1 MAKQI
6 DRLTLIQ
13 FVFKKDL
20 ALFVILCTS
29 YLKFVL
35 YFFHSYSLLMIFLY
49 HELNDVAEK
58 SFFIVALWK
67 FHARIFIVQKELSNE
82 LILNWKFRFYIC
94 HFFNTLLQPAVSHI
108 TPSLLLFQIS
118 PFQEM
123 HLDSMVKRLEKLF

>member
-49 HELNDVAEK
+49 HELNDVTEK

-82 LILNWKFRFYIC
+82 LILN
-94 HFFNTLLQPAVSHI
+94 
-108 TPSLLLFQIS
+108 
-118 PFQEM
+118 
-123 HLDSMVKRLEKLF
+123 